1 MIIKYLQILLHFFT
15 KKCNLYLNSL
25 YLCNIKLK
33 TKYMTTTVITKT
45 LEKISNEPKEYSLG
59 VRRWVCLPKRV
70 KRDIYEQEFINWMK
84 LA

>member
-1 MIIKYLQILLHFFT
+1 
-15 KKCNLYLNSL
+15 
-25 YLCNIKLK
+25 
-33 TKYMTTTVITKT
+33 MTTTVITKT